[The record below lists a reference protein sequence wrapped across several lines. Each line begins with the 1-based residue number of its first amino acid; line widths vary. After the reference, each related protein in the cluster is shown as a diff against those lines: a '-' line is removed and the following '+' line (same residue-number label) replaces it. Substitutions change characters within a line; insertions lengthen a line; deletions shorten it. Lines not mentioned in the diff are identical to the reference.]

1 MHIMKLHMYA
11 LKGNHMTELIR
22 VSKAA
27 ERLGYTRQQI
37 YRMIEGG
44 VIQVQK
50 IDGVTFVVAD
60 NIGEL
65 SKPRKV
71 GRPANKAKV

>member
-1 MHIMKLHMYA
+1 
-11 LKGNHMTELIR
+11 MTELIK

-27 ERLGYTRQQI
+27 ERLGYTRQQV
-37 YRMIEGG
+37 YRMIDSG

-50 IDGVTFVVAD
+50 IDGVTFVIAD
-60 NIGEL
+60 NISGL

-71 GRPANKAKV
+71 GRPAKETKV